1 MDNVKDISC
10 QDDCIA
16 VIKTDNRVFLWNR
29 VSNEEMLGTNAVVA
43 VSCGVSHMAVISPD
57 GGLCTAGSNDCGQL
71 GDGTT
76 DMALF
81 FYQVMD
87 NVAAVNCG
95 INYTA
100 AIKTDGTLWTWG
112 WNVYGQLGNNFQ
124 WNDTGV
130 NDQIIQT
137 LPVKVLDG
145 AAAVSCG
152 RNHTIAVKT
161 DGTLW
166 TWGSNSYGQLGNG
179 GTGNTTD
186 VEGKPIQSVPK
197 QITLSGGVSAA
208 MPSTPT
214 APSTPSTPAPAP
226 AGTQPGASSGTGS
239 NPDDII
245 QIYLNNKNVWLESDS
260 DGVYGD
266 VYTYTLIDLEG
277 DGVPELVSTTI
288 AGGSGIAYASSVFK
302 VDVNARK
309 VSLMQNAPEALRNGM
324 GGVSLYRDKQSGQL
338 LYYAGAPGNL
348 DQYMLLAESLPTHY
362 VDTMAGGRN
371 SSVNATVLRRMYD
384 ELYQSI
390 KVTSAAP
397 APTVVLS
404 PQKLAVNGQNVNCE
418 KYNIDGSNYFKLRD
432 LAYLLRDTGS
442 RFSVDFD
449 AARSTIVVKT
459 GAAYTP
465 VGGELVTGTDK
476 SSSAVAS
483 AQSIEI
489 NGAKVELTAY
499 NIGGNNFFKL
509 RDLGTALGF
518 EVGYDQAANT
528 ATVRSAQK

>member
-1 MDNVKDISC
+1 MRKNKQILPALLALVLCMGLCVPALAYDAGKPGTCNVVSAGGGHTAAVDSGGSLWTWGYNAFGQLGNDSKTNSAVPVKVLDGVVSVSCGEDHTAAIKTDGTLWMWGRNYYGQLGTGTTADSATPVKVLDGVAAVVCGENHTAALKTDGTLWAWGSGLQSGSQSAQTPAKVMDNVKDISC

-208 MPSTPT
+208 
-214 APSTPSTPAPAP
+214 TPSTRPRPVRQARLLPRP
-226 AGTQPGASSGTGS
+226 PGRSRGRPPEREAIPTTSS
-239 NPDDII
+239 
-245 QIYLNNKNVWLESDS
+245 
-260 DGVYGD
+260 
-266 VYTYTLIDLEG
+266 
-277 DGVPELVSTTI
+277 
-288 AGGSGIAYASSVFK
+288 
-302 VDVNARK
+302 R
-309 VSLMQNAPEALRNGM
+309 
-324 GGVSLYRDKQSGQL
+324 
-338 LYYAGAPGNL
+338 
-348 DQYMLLAESLPTHY
+348 
-362 VDTMAGGRN
+362 
-371 SSVNATVLRRMYD
+371 
-384 ELYQSI
+384 SI
-390 KVTSAAP
+390 
-397 APTVVLS
+397 
-404 PQKLAVNGQNVNCE
+404 
-418 KYNIDGSNYFKLRD
+418 
-432 LAYLLRDTGS
+432 
-442 RFSVDFD
+442 
-449 AARSTIVVKT
+449 
-459 GAAYTP
+459 
-465 VGGELVTGTDK
+465 
-476 SSSAVAS
+476 
-483 AQSIEI
+483 
-489 NGAKVELTAY
+489 
-499 NIGGNNFFKL
+499 
-509 RDLGTALGF
+509 
-518 EVGYDQAANT
+518 
-528 ATVRSAQK
+528 